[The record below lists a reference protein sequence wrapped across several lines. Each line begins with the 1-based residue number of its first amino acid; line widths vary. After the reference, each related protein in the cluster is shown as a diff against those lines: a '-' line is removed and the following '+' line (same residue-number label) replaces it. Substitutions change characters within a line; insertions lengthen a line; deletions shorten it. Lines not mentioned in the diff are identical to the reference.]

1 MQRLK
6 LMVLVLIAVLIIIN
20 GWFYMAWI
28 SLEKTLFSSAYY
40 SLIMGKTE
48 LIKPLHQVLQ
58 LNLAYLVEGSL
69 TGGDYPEPV
78 ENGEPPSEEE
88 IEAFEET
95 RRLQAKLVVDVL
107 VRTFDQPWFKE
118 QLLLAVEDLLSLPDS
133 ERSALSI
140 AIDLRDKKEEI
151 QRTVII
157 AMKALPEN
165 SLSELGID
173 QEDIDLEAELLMAE
187 IDIPDYYRPADSLA
201 WLGLLDK
208 TEVTIEALWHWRGLM
223 RYWPIIIV
231 VLLAVAACMTGG
243 LKGGL
248 QWVGWAMIISGVL
261 FFGTLQ
267 FARVALSILLPGIT
281 EVTMAGQVN
290 VSPDLLNSVAN
301 YTFAEAAAVPLAVAV
316 IGLLSLIGG
325 SLAGKLLYRLQR

>member
-1 MQRLK
+1 MQRFK

-20 GWFYMAWI
+20 GWLYMAWI

-40 SLIMGKTE
+40 NLIIGKTE

-58 LNLAYLVEGSL
+58 INQTYLVEGAL
-69 TGGDYPEPV
+69 AGEVYPEPV
-78 ENGEPPSEEE
+78 ENGEPPSAEE
-88 IEAFEET
+88 IEAFKEA

-107 VRTFDQPWFKE
+107 VRAFDQPWFKE
-118 QLLLAVEDLLSLPDS
+118 QILLVVEDLLSLSGS
-133 ERSALSI
+133 ERSELSI

-151 QRTVII
+151 QRAII
-157 AMKALPEN
+157 MAMEAMPEN
-165 SLSELGID
+165 TLSELGID
-173 QEDIDLEAELLMAE
+173 QGDIDLEAERLMAE

-231 VLLAVAACMTGG
+231 VLLAVAACMAGG

-248 QWVGWAMIISGVL
+248 QWAGWAMIISGVL

-290 VSPDLLNSVAN
+290 VSPDLINSVAN
-301 YTFAEAAAVPLAVAV
+301 YTFAEAAAAPLAVAV

-325 SLAGKLLYRLQR
+325 SVAGKLLYRLQS